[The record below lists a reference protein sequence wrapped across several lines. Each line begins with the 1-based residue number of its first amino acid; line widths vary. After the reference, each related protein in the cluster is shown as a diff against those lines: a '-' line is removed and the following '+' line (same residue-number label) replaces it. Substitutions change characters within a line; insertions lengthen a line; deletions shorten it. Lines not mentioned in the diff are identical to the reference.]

1 MQIELLGGIM
11 KIELFSGLFW
21 GILLMIGGVLFI
33 LRNYVNINIPIF
45 RILFGLLLI
54 YWGLSIIFGG
64 FVHTDSHSAV
74 FTGNQTLKLNEKN
87 NEYNI
92 IFGSGEIDLTDYN
105 TLKRMKKIEV
115 NAIFGQAI
123 VIVPDN
129 VTIRLDAN
137 AVFGEAKTPQKTSV
151 FIGESNGIINQI
163 EGSDE
168 VEMEVNAIF
177 GSVEVREVHVE
188 IPRPETA
195 RDVIEESADVSD
207 SESKQ

>member
-1 MQIELLGGIM
+1 M

-21 GILLMIGGVLFI
+21 GILLMIGGILFI
-33 LRNYVNINIPIF
+33 VRNYVNVNIPIF

-74 FTGNQTLKLNEKN
+74 FSGNKTLKLTEDN

-105 TLKRMKKIEV
+105 MLMRMKRIEV

-123 VIVPDN
+123 VTVPDN
-129 VTIRLDAN
+129 VTIKLDAN
-137 AVFGEAKTPQKTSV
+137 AVFGEAKTPKKKSV
-151 FIGESNGIINQI
+151 FIGENKGVINEMQGTEQI
-163 EGSDE
+163 
-168 VEMEVNAIF
+168 EMEVNAIF
-177 GSVEVREVHVE
+177 GSVEVKTVHMD
-188 IPRPETA
+188 IPRPETEHE
-195 RDVIEESADVSD
+195 DETPLETDISEDTEET
-207 SESKQ
+207 ESM